1 MKKYR
6 GKQVDVVLDVRSK
19 LECFL
24 GKVPGALN
32 VPVDRLEQELPKH
45 DGIAKKSTILVYCAS
60 GVRSANAVA
69 VMRRMGY
76 ANAIDGGGIS
86 AVQRELEHAAS

>member
-1 MKKYR
+1 MTKYR
-6 GKQVDVVLDVRSK
+6 GKQVDVVLDVRST
-19 LECFL
+19 LERLL
-24 GKVPGALN
+24 GKVPGSPH

-45 DGIAKKSTILVYCAS
+45 EGIAKKSTILVYCAS

-76 ANAIDGGGIS
+76 ANAIDGGGIA
-86 AVQRELEHAAS
+86 AVQRELEHVGG

>member
-6 GKQVDVVLDVRSK
+6 GKQVDVVLDVRST
-19 LECFL
+19 LERFL
-24 GKVPGALN
+24 GKVPGSLH
-32 VPVDRLEQELPKH
+32 VPVDRLEQELPKQEA
-45 DGIAKKSTILVYCAS
+45 IAKKATILVYCAS

-76 ANAIDGGGIS
+76 ANAIDGGGIA
-86 AVQRELEHAAS
+86 AVQRELEHVGG